1 MRIRP
6 FTLSILSFVFVL
18 AGVAVGQEKLTA
30 NEVVAQSL
38 AAIGTPESR
47 AQLSYYE
54 MGGKAKMKTSV
65 RSFSTD
71 GTVVLVSEKNQV
83 KLKTTFESPSYTGDQ
98 FVFNGQDVMI
108 SKDTRGGRSAIGD
121 LLFNQPKIVSDGLLG
136 GVLSTAWPLFDPK
149 FHGAT
154 IEYDGVKKIGGD
166 RLHQL
171 TYSPRKGS
179 DRLTIHIYLDE
190 SFRHVKTVYVFNAP
204 GRNAAKG
211 RTASPETSE
220 NTFTLEET
228 FGGFLKIAGL
238 TLPTRHSFAYSSTNG
253 DTGRWNFD
261 FTYDNLNG
269 TKLPAVE

>member
-1 MRIRP
+1 MIRTIS
-6 FTLSILSFVFVL
+6 TLCLVITL
-18 AGVAVGQEKLTA
+18 AGFALGQERLTA
-30 NEVVAQSL
+30 NEVVARSL

-47 AQLSYYE
+47 AQLSFYE
-54 MGGKAKMKTSV
+54 MGGKARMRTTV
-65 RSFSTD
+65 RSFSTE
-71 GTVVLVSEKNQV
+71 GRVVLVSEKNQI

-108 SKDTRGGRSAIGD
+108 SKDSRGGRTAVGD
-121 LLFNQPKIVSDGLLG
+121 LLFNQPKIVSEGLLG
-136 GVLSTAWPLFDPK
+136 GVLSTAWPLFDLK
-149 FHGAT
+149 LHGAAV
-154 IEYDGVKKIGGD
+154 EYDGIKKVGGD

-171 TYSPRKGS
+171 TYTPRKGS
-179 DRLTIHIYLDE
+179 ERLSIHIYLDE
-190 SFRHVKTVYVFNAP
+190 SFKHVKTVYVFNAP

-238 TLPTRHSFAYSSTNG
+238 TLPTRHTLSYSSTNG

-261 FTYDNLNG
+261 FTYDDLNG
-269 TKLPAVE
+269 TKLPGVE

>member
-1 MRIRP
+1 MIRTIS
-6 FTLSILSFVFVL
+6 TLLFLLITL
-18 AGVAVGQEKLTA
+18 AGFALGQEKLTA

-54 MGGKAKMKTSV
+54 MGGKAKMRTTV
-65 RSFSTD
+65 RSFSTE
-71 GTVVLVSEKNQV
+71 GRVVLVSEKNQV

-98 FVFNGQDVMI
+98 FVFNGLDVMI
-108 SKDTRGGRSAIGD
+108 SKDSRGGRTAVGD
-121 LLFNQPKIVSDGLLG
+121 LLFNQPKIVSEGLLG
-136 GVLSTAWPLFDPK
+136 GVLSTAWPLLDPRL
-149 FHGAT
+149 HGAAV
-154 IEYDGVKKIGGD
+154 EYDGIKKVGGD

-171 TYSPRKGS
+171 TYTPRKGS
-179 DRLTIHIYLDE
+179 ERLTIHIYLDE
-190 SFRHVKTVYVFNAP
+190 SFKHVKTVYVFNAP

-238 TLPTRHSFAYSSTNG
+238 TLPTRHSLSYSSTNG

-261 FTYDNLNG
+261 FAYDDLNG